1 VINGI
6 RRKRFM
12 EDPMARTEQFVK
24 PVDPLRHHLELML
37 ESNEFRALPTSD
49 ESRQELETPDLLQQ
63 ILEAR

>member
-1 VINGI
+1 
-6 RRKRFM
+6 M